1 MSKFKPSK
9 YQKDIFNFIKNG
21 EENAIISAVAGSGKT
36 TTLIK
41 AIELIPPHKTVLFL
55 AFNKS
60 IADELKVRVPQT
72 NNITVKTVHG
82 FGYTTLLK
90 RFNVTIENKKYSKM
104 LKDIISFHVEK
115 KESSIVKYKFD
126 KTHRNYISKM
136 ASAAKTDESENKDF
150 FSNIIS
156 LTNLGRLH
164 LIDTDTKSKGVS
176 KLNELSEIHSIENEE
191 GESEIAWYLI
201 KLGKYYTDEIDYT
214 DMIYLPN
221 VHHMVETDVYDFVFI
236 DECQDL
242 NTCQRNLMERAI
254 KPKTGRFIAVGDPK
268 QAIYGFAGADNE
280 SFQKLC
286 DIPNTVQLPLS
297 VTYRCGTK
305 IVNTV
310 KHINPQIKT
319 PPKANP
325 GEVIENFS
333 YRDIEDGDMV
343 LCRQTFPVVSLCIK
357 FLSEGKRAYIV
368 GSDIG
373 LSLVKMIEGCK
384 RVSEEFNMKNVF
396 SRLYNEKD
404 KIIEKI
410 MKNHG
415 VSRQEAS
422 DDSFV
427 TLYNEK
433 IEVIEALA
441 STVTTPDEV
450 IDKIKTIFS
459 DTKKIGICLSTI
471 HKSKGLEANRVF
483 ILHRELMPSKYAKL
497 PWEMGQEDN
506 LRYVAYT
513 RAKHTLGFITD
524 YDAWKSHKSERDNV
538 VPVNESEYV
547 GEVGM
552 ELKLNLKIFDI
563 KKINSNYGETLVYE
577 MKDNDN
583 NFFTK
588 FGEIKSRFLDDG
600 GYEVKIGS
608 SVSFYGIVSGH
619 SEYKGT
625 KKTKI
630 GRIYQIN

>member
-1 MSKFKPSK
+1 
-9 YQKDIFNFIKNG
+9 
-21 EENAIISAVAGSGKT
+21 
-36 TTLIK
+36 
-41 AIELIPPHKTVLFL
+41 
-55 AFNKS
+55 
-60 IADELKVRVPQT
+60 
-72 NNITVKTVHG
+72 
-82 FGYTTLLK
+82 
-90 RFNVTIENKKYSKM
+90 
-104 LKDIISFHVEK
+104 
-115 KESSIVKYKFD
+115 
-126 KTHRNYISKM
+126 
-136 ASAAKTDESENKDF
+136 
-150 FSNIIS
+150 
-156 LTNLGRLH
+156 
-164 LIDTDTKSKGVS
+164 
-176 KLNELSEIHSIENEE
+176 
-191 GESEIAWYLI
+191 
-201 KLGKYYTDEIDYT
+201 
-214 DMIYLPN
+214 
-221 VHHMVETDVYDFVFI
+221 
-236 DECQDL
+236 
-242 NTCQRNLMERAI
+242 
-254 KPKTGRFIAVGDPK
+254 
-268 QAIYGFAGADNE
+268 
-280 SFQKLC
+280 
-286 DIPNTVQLPLS
+286 
-297 VTYRCGTK
+297 
-305 IVNTV
+305 
-310 KHINPQIKT
+310 
-319 PPKANP
+319 
-325 GEVIENFS
+325 
-333 YRDIEDGDMV
+333 
-343 LCRQTFPVVSLCIK
+343 
-357 FLSEGKRAYIV
+357 
-368 GSDIG
+368 
-373 LSLVKMIEGCK
+373 
-384 RVSEEFNMKNVF
+384 
-396 SRLYNEKD
+396 
-404 KIIEKI
+404 

-497 PWEMGQEDN
+497 PWEMEQEDN

-513 RAKHTLGFITD
+513 RAKHTLGFISD

-552 ELKLNLKIFDI
+552 ELKLNLKIFAI
-563 KKINSNYGETLVYE
+563 KKINTNYGETLVYE

-608 SVSFYGIVSGH
+608 SVSFYGVVSGH